1 VKGEI
6 AMSKHR
12 KESIVCPGCG
22 KKQDIII
29 WESLNA
35 ELSPEAKQKLLDGDF
50 FVFNCECGY
59 SAGIDTA
66 LLYHDMTHQVMVYY
80 VNEDSK
86 NHAKETFE
94 ETKKFGMLD
103 YRYRIVTSKDELREK
118 ALIFDKGL
126 DDRIIE
132 LIKVFYFLQIEE
144 NNPDIDIEGLLFY
157 TSGEELRLYIMGTKN
172 MSAVINMELYK
183 KIEENYSEEL
193 TEDADYFINA
203 AWAMNFFQQ
212 GY

>member
-1 VKGEI
+1 MKGVI
-6 AMSKHR
+6 VMSKHR

-22 KKQDIII
+22 NKQDIII

-35 ELSPEAKQKLLDGDF
+35 ELSPEAKRKLLDGDF

-86 NHAKETFE
+86 NQAKETFE

-103 YRYRIVTSKDELREK
+103 YKYRIVNSQDELREK

-144 NNPDIDIEGLLFY
+144 NNPDLDIEGLLFY

-172 MSAVINMELYK
+172 MSAIINMELYR
-183 KIEENYSEEL
+183 KIEENYSERL
-193 TEDADYFINA
+193 TEDVDYFVNA
-203 AWAMNFFQQ
+203 EWAMKFFN
-212 GY
+212 G

>member
-1 VKGEI
+1 MKGVI
-6 AMSKHR
+6 VMSKHR

-22 KKQDIII
+22 NKQDIII
-29 WESLNA
+29 WESLNS
-35 ELSPEAKQKLLDGDF
+35 ELSPEAKRKLLDGDF

-86 NHAKETFE
+86 NQAKETFE

-103 YRYRIVTSKDELREK
+103 YKYRIVNSQDELREK

-144 NNPDIDIEGLLFY
+144 NNPDLDIEGLLFY

-172 MSAVINMELYK
+172 MSAIINMELYR
-183 KIEENYSEEL
+183 KIEENYSERL
-193 TEDADYFINA
+193 TEDVDYFVNA
-203 AWAMNFFQQ
+203 EWAMKFFN
-212 GY
+212 G